1 LLPRSRI
8 LLLILLLSLL
18 VPMGARANEL
28 LARQGVDQLLHL
40 EFDKADQTFARL
52 ARENPDYPLVG
63 FLKASVYW
71 VRAEAWQGE
80 AKKAAWREAERRLE
94 ETIAHSEQMLEKK
107 PNDVLWRLNLGM
119 SQFFYARVQVEMQRL
134 FKTIRYAR
142 AGRDV
147 LRDLIKEHPD
157 IEDAYFVLGMYEYIA
172 GSVPRGLKWLTYLL
186 DISGDRELGIK
197 YLERATARARIMAPE
212 AARMLL
218 AAAALQP
225 EYAAPCKYLTLSR
238 QMVSLYPENPHYS
251 GANQLILVHCGYPD
265 EALKENRR
273 AFATYLKRFPDMTA
287 PLNLVKLQVYPAIG
301 AMDKIEEMAPL
312 FAKKDYAHWYLAKAQ
327 TYDVIGERK
336 KAKLMYREIVFA
348 ADNPDDST
356 VFWETP
362 PDFVVEK
369 AELYMQHPYRRP
381 KPVKAAE
388 DSLQL
393 NDSGKPLKPMQAN
406 RSPDG

>member
-1 LLPRSRI
+1 MLLRSRI
-8 LLLILLLSLL
+8 FLLVCLLLLF
-18 VPMGARANEL
+18 VPTGARANDL

-52 ARENPDYPLVG
+52 ERENPDYPLVG

-71 VRAEAWQGE
+71 VRAEAGQGE
-80 AKKAAWREAERRLE
+80 AKKAAWLEAERRLE
-94 ETIAHSEQMLEKK
+94 KTITHSQQMLEKT

-119 SQFFYARVQVEMQRL
+119 SQFFYARVQVEMQHI
-134 FKTIRYAR
+134 FKVIKYAR
-142 AGRDV
+142 AGRDI
-147 LRDLIKEHPD
+147 LRDLTKEHPD

-186 DISGDRELGIK
+186 DISGDRDLGIK

-225 EYAAPCKYLTLSR
+225 EYASPCKYLSLSR
-238 QMVSLYPENPHYS
+238 QMVALFPENPHYS
-251 GANQLILVHCGYPD
+251 GAYQLILVHCGYPD

-273 AFATYLKRFPDMTA
+273 AFATYLERFPDMA
-287 PLNLVKLQVYPAIG
+287 HPLNLVKLQVYPAIG
-301 AMDKIEEMAPL
+301 AMDKIKEIAPL

-327 TYDVIGERK
+327 TYDVVGQRK
-336 KAKLMYREIVFA
+336 KAEVMYRDIVFA
-348 ADNPDDST
+348 ADNPNDST
-356 VFWETP
+356 VFLDTP

-369 AELYMQHPYRRP
+369 AELYLKHPYRRP
-381 KPVKAAE
+381 TPVKVGK
-388 DSLQL
+388 DPLRL
-393 NDSGKPLKPMQAN
+393 NDPTKALKPMQAS
-406 RSPDG
+406 RSPKG